1 MDSPVVKHQV
11 PHLGEKVIPK
21 AEEDRERSEQENF
34 VATKARC
41 SLAIHKKRKII
52 NLIYF
57 TVNDEE
63 RS

>member
-34 VATKARC
+34 VATKERC

-52 NLIYF
+52 NLLH
-57 TVNDEE
+57 
-63 RS
+63 R